1 MDSSKRSAGH
11 IMALICIFFWGSAFI
26 ASKVIVSGDFRP
38 AQIICCR
45 LLLVFVILSLATRR
59 YLPLGGWQ
67 GIKRDRYLILSG
79 LLGTAVYYLLE
90 ATALQYT
97 YATNVSLIVTIS
109 PLFSTVFDRFLP
121 EADRKPITRS
131 FFPGLAICLIGV
143 ALVILNGSRL
153 RLNPAGDAIALAAAL
168 AWAGYSFFL
177 NKAQRINEA
186 QDEPLSPLLFTRRQ
200 MFYGLLLAAA
210 VFMLSGAHFDAG
222 LLRGKYLAVLLYLA
236 LLPSSLCYWLW
247 GRTIGRIGMLNA
259 SLYITVIPVVAAV
272 TGALLLHENL
282 TPLSL
287 AGMAAIIA
295 GLIITQDI
303 LPQLLRKRG

>member
-11 IMALICIFFWGSAFI
+11 IMALICILFWGSAFI
-26 ASKVIVSGDFRP
+26 ASKVIVNGEFRP
-38 AQIICCR
+38 AQIIFCR
-45 LLLVFVILSLATRR
+45 LLLVFIILSLATRE
-59 YLPLGGWQ
+59 YVPLGGWK
-67 GIKRDRYLILSG
+67 GIRRDRYLILAG
-79 LLGTAVYYLLE
+79 FLGTAVYYLLE
-90 ATALQYT
+90 STALQFT

-121 EADRKPITRS
+121 KEDRKPLTRS

-143 ALVILNGSRL
+143 AMVILNGSRL

-168 AWAGYSFFL
+168 SWAGYSFFL
-177 NKAQRINEA
+177 NKAQRVNEA
-186 QDEPLSPLLFTRRQ
+186 QSDPLSPLLFTRRQ
-200 MFYGLLLAAA
+200 MFYGLLLVTV
-210 VFMLSGAHFDAG
+210 VFCLGGARFDTG
-222 LLRGKYLAVLLYLA
+222 ILHGRYLAVLLYLA
-236 LLPSSLCYWLW
+236 LLPSALCYWLW
-247 GRTIGRIGMLNA
+247 GRTIDRIGMLNA
-259 SLYITVIPVVAAV
+259 SLYITVIPVVSAV
-272 TGALLLHENL
+272 VGALLLRESL

>member
-11 IMALICIFFWGSAFI
+11 IMALICILFWGSAFI
-26 ASKVIVSGDFRP
+26 ASKVIVNGDFRP
-38 AQIICCR
+38 AQIIFCR
-45 LLLVFVILSLATRR
+45 LLLVFIILSLATRR
-59 YLPLGGWQ
+59 YLPLGGWR

-90 ATALQYT
+90 STALQFT

-121 EADRKPITRS
+121 EADRKPLTRS

-153 RLNPAGDAIALAAAL
+153 RLNPAGDAIAVGAAL

-177 NKAQRINEA
+177 NKAQRVNEK
-186 QDEPLSPLLFTRRQ
+186 QSEPLSALLLTRRL
-200 MFYGLLLAAA
+200 MFYGMLLAAA
-210 VFMLSGAHFDAG
+210 VFFASGAHFDAG
-222 LLRGKYLAVLLYLA
+222 LLRGKYLAVLLGLA
-236 LLPSSLCYWLW
+236 LIPSSLCYWLW
-247 GRTIGRIGMLNA
+247 TRAIGRIGMLNA
-259 SLYITVIPVVAAV
+259 SLYITVIPVVSAIA
-272 TGALLLHENL
+272 GALLLHESL

-295 GLIITQDI
+295 GLLITQDI
-303 LPQLLRKRG
+303 LPQLLRKQS